1 MKKVLLFLSIC
12 TFIFGKEIQAQ
23 TNFPYYQD
31 IQEFK
36 KKDSVKFPPKNAI
49 LFIGSSTFTKWKD
62 VQAYFP
68 GYSIINRGFGGST
81 LLDEIRYAPDI
92 IYPYHPRQ
100 VVIYCGDNDF
110 AFSDTVTAADV
121 LNRFKQLFEL
131 IRIQYPAIPIDYISI
146 KFSPSREKL
155 WGKMKS
161 ANRLIANYLKT
172 QIHAEFI
179 DIDPVMLDANKK
191 INKSLYLDDMLHM
204 KPEGY
209 KLWEKVI
216 RPYLTKD

>member
-1 MKKVLLFLSIC
+1 MKKILLLLNIC
-12 TFIFGKEIQAQ
+12 IFILGKEIHAQ

-36 KKDSVKFPPKNAI
+36 KKDSLKFPPKNGI

-81 LLDEIRYAPDI
+81 LLDEIRYVPDI
-92 IYPYHPRQ
+92 VYPYHPRQ
-100 VVIYCGDNDF
+100 VIIYCGDNDF
-110 AFSDTVTAADV
+110 AFSDTVTSADV
-121 LNRFKQLFEL
+121 LNRFKILFEL
-131 IRIQYPAIPIDYISI
+131 IRKEYPAIPVDYISI
-146 KFSPSREKL
+146 KYSPSREKL
-155 WGKMKS
+155 WNKMKS
-161 ANRLIANYLKT
+161 ANRLISNYLKT
-172 QIHAEFI
+172 QIHAEYI

-209 KLWEKVI
+209 RLWEKVI
-216 RPYLTKD
+216 KPYLIKD

>member
-1 MKKVLLFLSIC
+1 MKKILLLLSIC
-12 TFIFGKEIQAQ
+12 TFILGKEIYAQ
-23 TNFPYYQD
+23 TNYPYYQD

-36 KKDSVKFPPKNAI
+36 KKDSLKFPPKNAI

-92 IYPYHPRQ
+92 VYPYHPRQ

-131 IRIQYPAIPIDYISI
+131 IRIQYPALPIDYISI
-146 KFSPSREKL
+146 KYSPSREKL
-155 WGKMKS
+155 WSKMKS

-172 QIHAEFI
+172 QIHAEYI
-179 DIDPVMLDANKK
+179 DIDPVMLDTNKK

-216 RPYLTKD
+216 KPYLIKD